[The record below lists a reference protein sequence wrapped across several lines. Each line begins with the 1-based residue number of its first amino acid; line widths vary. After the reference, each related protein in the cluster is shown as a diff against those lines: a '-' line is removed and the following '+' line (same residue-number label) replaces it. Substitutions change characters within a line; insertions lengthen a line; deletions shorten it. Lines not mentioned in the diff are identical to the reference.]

1 MLISST
7 EGLYMNDSNS
17 STLGNKTLS
26 TTKLLTTS
34 FSTSNL
40 ITFTASS
47 GADIALEFIWWEW
60 NFYSNNT
67 CWQWYGD
74 AGFYWNN
81 GGTWNQRFNNGKA
94 QLGTNNGVGGFTGLY
109 TSALSWFGRRDS
121 YNNRCTV
128 YLTASCNRWDLIT
141 ITYP

>member
-1 MLISST
+1 MLLAST
-7 EGLYMNDSNS
+7 QGLYMNS
-17 STLGNKTLS
+17 SDVSARGNRTFS
-26 TTKLLTTS
+26 TTKLITTS

-60 NFYSNNT
+60 NFYANNT

-74 AGFYWNN
+74 AGFYYNN
-81 GGTWNQRFNNGKA
+81 GGTWGNRFYNSRA
-94 QLGTNNGVGGFTGLY
+94 QLGTNNGVGGYTGMFT
-109 TSALSWFGRRDS
+109 TAVSWFGRKDS
-121 YNNRCTV
+121 QNNRCTI

-141 ITYP
+141 VTYP